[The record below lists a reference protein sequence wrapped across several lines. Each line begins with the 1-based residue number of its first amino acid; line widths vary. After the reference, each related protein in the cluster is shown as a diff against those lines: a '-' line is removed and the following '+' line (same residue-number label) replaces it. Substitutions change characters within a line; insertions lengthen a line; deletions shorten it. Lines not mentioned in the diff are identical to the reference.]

1 VQSVHEKLFKF
12 IDKHEMTEMD
22 SYVDISE
29 NNSIKEI
36 GVEYTFDADYEFYEA
51 LLEYRNIENKR
62 DYLILLKHFYNLID
76 LRLQMKEEGMEMTNS
91 FVLNGSKR
99 TKILEKIKLY
109 LEKNNFKTEQ
119 LSVQLLN
126 QIYNYIEN
134 ELEKLDL
141 DLEALNFLFNL
152 PFNWYS
158 YQHTP
163 YSYKCINSAKA
174 VLIYLF
180 KSFYESG
187 KFKKLVENLTSIKK
201 SFFVMKLE
209 EVDIEREVQDN
220 KYVCGVFDLYKHKED
235 SYEGY
240 ELRRLFKELEELDIC
255 FSNVSSFE

>member
-1 VQSVHEKLFKF
+1 VQSVHEKLFNF

-76 LRLQMKEEGMEMTNS
+76 LRLKMKEEVMEMTNS

-187 KFKKLVENLTSIKK
+187 KFKKLVENLTSI
-201 SFFVMKLE
+201 
-209 EVDIEREVQDN
+209 
-220 KYVCGVFDLYKHKED
+220 
-235 SYEGY
+235 
-240 ELRRLFKELEELDIC
+240 
-255 FSNVSSFE
+255 